1 MKSKTGHEPER
12 HDPER
17 TPILGDSFDLIVIG
31 GGTGGYST
39 AIRGASLG
47 LKTALVERAKVGG
60 TCLHWGCIPTKA
72 LLHAGEVLDTANEAN
87 DFGIKIGETGYDWDG
102 VQSYKDKVVG
112 KMYRGLNSLMKHRGI
127 EIVEGTASFE
137 KVGEIKVE
145 GRTLRSENIV
155 IATGSVPKMLPGL
168 ELSDRVITSD
178 QALSVP
184 VPGSAI
190 VLGGGAIGCEFAS
203 VWRSFGAEVTLV
215 EMLPNL
221 VPLEDADCGK
231 ELARAFKKRGI
242 EVHTGVK
249 LEDITDTGDGVT
261 ASLVGGEQRTSL
273 SADVI
278 LIAVGRRPVTEG
290 LSLDKIGLTPD
301 ERGFVPVD
309 EQGRTGVE
317 GTWAVGDVI
326 DTPMLAHVSFIEGMS
341 VAERIAGQSPR
352 PIDYDAIPRATYSM
366 PEVGAVGLTE
376 LQAKEAGYEVE
387 THSVPMQAIGK
398 ATILGS
404 NIGFCKVV
412 SEKGG
417 RILGVHFVGARVT
430 ELVAEA
436 MLAVGW
442 EARPDEVGQL
452 IHPHPS
458 LSEIFGETALTIAG
472 RALHAM

>member
-1 MKSKTGHEPER
+1 
-12 HDPER
+12 
-17 TPILGDSFDLIVIG
+17 
-31 GGTGGYST
+31 
-39 AIRGASLG
+39 
-47 LKTALVERAKVGG
+47 
-60 TCLHWGCIPTKA
+60 
-72 LLHAGEVLDTANEAN
+72 LHAGEVLDTANEAD

-102 VQSYKDKVVG
+102 VQSYKEKVVG
-112 KMYRGLNSLMKHRGI
+112 KMYRGLTSLIKHRKI
-127 EIVEGTASFE
+127 EVVEGTAAFE
-137 KVGEIKVE
+137 APGRIKVGN
-145 GRTLRSENIV
+145 RTLQAKDIV

-178 QALSVP
+178 QALSAP
-184 VPGSAI
+184 VPKSAI

-242 EVHTGVK
+242 DVHTGVK
-249 LEDITDTGDGVT
+249 LEDIKDTGKQVT
-261 ASLVGGEQRTSL
+261 ASLVAGDSKTDL

-278 LIAVGRRPVTEG
+278 LVAVGRRPVTEG
-290 LSLDKIGLTPD
+290 LGLDKLGLEPD
-301 ERGFVPVD
+301 GRGFIPVD
-309 EQGRTGVE
+309 EEGRTTVDGI
-317 GTWAVGDVI
+317 WAVGDVI

-352 PIDYDAIPRATYSM
+352 PINYDAIPRATYSM
-366 PEVGAVGLTE
+366 PEVGAVGMTE
-376 LQAKEAGYEVE
+376 AEAKERGFEVE
-387 THSVPMQAIGK
+387 TRSVPMQAIGK
-398 ATILGS
+398 ATILGT
-404 NIGFCKVV
+404 NIGFCKIVA
-412 SEKGG
+412 EKDG
-417 RILGVHFVGARVT
+417 RILGAHFVGARVT

-442 EARPDEVGQL
+442 EAHPDEVGQL

-458 LSEIFGETALTIAG
+458 LSEVFGEAALTIAG